1 MKYFRCPIILPAAAV
16 CLLTWSALAEAQQ
29 RPLATEDPESIGAGR
44 VLIEGGLEYGR
55 DQFYPASGLTGNLTR
70 FPVLGVS
77 VGISSVAEV
86 QIDGGLYDR
95 LAVEDRKPAPLA
107 DLLDFSGDTSASVED
122 LVIATKVRV
131 AAEAPRRPA
140 VGLRFGTKLP
150 LAPRDTGLGLGT
162 TDFFA
167 ALLVGKTVQ
176 SVRTVGNVGIVMLE
190 DPFVGGERDSSLTL
204 GISIVDQPSGG
215 GGGNQRTRRRLGRR
229 SGRGHREPG
238 DPSIC
243 RALHLP
249 PLPPGWRIA
258 DRHDRARP
266 ELRGFAR
273 VHLCVQR
280 VQYPVGAVRGRAARR
295 RAVTNAVCTRHSLP
309 DRRVE
314 PTQSLQLAGGSIG

>member
-1 MKYFRCPIILPAAAV
+1 MKRFRCPIIFPAAAV
-16 CLLTWSALAEAQQ
+16 CLLAWSALAEAQQ

-86 QIDGGLYDR
+86 QVDGGLYDR
-95 LAVEDRKPAPLA
+95 LAVMDRKPAPLA
-107 DLLDFSGDTSASVED
+107 DLLDFSGDTSVSVED

-176 SVRTVGNVGIVMLE
+176 SVRTVGNVGIVMME
-190 DPFVGGERDSSLTL
+190 DPFVGGERDSALTL
-204 GISIVDQPSGG
+204 GVSIARALTSRFEVVGEINGRAGVWGDDPAVGTESRALLRFAGRYTYRLFRLDGG
-215 GGGNQRTRRRLGRR
+215 LLIGMTAR
-229 SGRGHREPG
+229 
-238 DPSIC
+238 DPSFGVS
-243 RALHLP
+243 L
-249 PLPPGWRIA
+249 
-258 DRHDRARP
+258 
-266 ELRGFAR
+266 GFTY
-273 VHLCVQR
+273 VF
-280 VQYPVGAVRGRAARR
+280 
-295 RAVTNAVCTRHSLP
+295 NAFNIP
-309 DRRVE
+309 
-314 PTQSLQLAGGSIG
+314 